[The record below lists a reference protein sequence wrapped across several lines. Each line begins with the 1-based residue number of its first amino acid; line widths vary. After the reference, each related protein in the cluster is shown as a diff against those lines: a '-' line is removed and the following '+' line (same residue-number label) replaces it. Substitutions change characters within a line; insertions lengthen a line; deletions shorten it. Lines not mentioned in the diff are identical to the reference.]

1 MPIPKYNELYGAVLQ
16 SLSDGKIHDY
26 RDMKRYVAKAVKLSD
41 EDMALML
48 PSGRQSV
55 FDNRI
60 GWARTYLKQAGL
72 IESPA
77 RGRHVLTD
85 EGKKALP
92 DAESIDN
99 TYLLKYQ
106 SFSKFYKHEPVK
118 KDSQMDRPLKEE
130 QSPAEVIEGA
140 LKELDDVLAEELMTE
155 VMKLPPTDFEKLVI
169 KLLLKMGYGS
179 GIEENAV
186 VTSISNDGGIDG
198 IVKED
203 QLGFSSIY
211 IQAKQWAANRT
222 VDRPEIQK
230 FAGALQGQQAS
241 KGLFITTAGF
251 SVGAKRFVDSLH
263 GSKIVLVDGRQ
274 LMKLMIKHNLGV
286 SIENVYEVKRVDS
299 DFFEDDF

>member
-1 MPIPKYNELYGAVLQ
+1 MSIPKYNELYGAVLQ
-16 SLSDGKIHDY
+16 SLKDGKIHDY
-26 RDMKRYVAKAVKLSD
+26 RDMKKYVANAFNLSE
-41 EDMALML
+41 EDRALML

-72 IESPA
+72 IESPS
-77 RGRHVLTD
+77 RGRHVLTN

-106 SFSKFYKHEPVK
+106 SFSNFYNHVPT
-118 KDSQMDRPLKEE
+118 KDLQTNTAVKEE
-130 QSPAEVIEGA
+130 QSPAEVIEAA
-140 LKELDDVLAEELMTE
+140 LKELDDVLADELMTE
-155 VMKLPPTDFEKLVI
+155 VMKLQPTDFEKLVI
-169 KLLLKMGYGS
+169 KLLLKMGYGN

-211 IQAKQWAANRT
+211 IQAKQWAVNRT

-251 SVGAKRFVDSLH
+251 SAGAKDFANGLY
-263 GSKIVLVDGRQ
+263 GSKIVLVDGMQ

-286 SIENVYEVKRVDS
+286 SVESVYEVKRVDS